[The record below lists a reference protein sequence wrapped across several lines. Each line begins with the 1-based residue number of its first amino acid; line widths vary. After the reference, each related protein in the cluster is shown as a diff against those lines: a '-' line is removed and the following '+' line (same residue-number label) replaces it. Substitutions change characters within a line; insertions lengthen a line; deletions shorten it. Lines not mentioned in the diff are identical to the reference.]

1 MPCPFRHGRVPFPDI
16 DPGGGEG
23 TGRLF
28 CFSGEYEDDQ
38 YERYHKTVGCAFDQQ
53 MAWENHRNILTAAAL
68 GKAGRL
74 EETLRR
80 QLPLLD
86 PVQVGK
92 SGQVKEYREE

>member
-1 MPCPFRHGRVPFPDI
+1 MAEFLSRTLIPV
-16 DPGGGEG
+16 EG
-23 TGRLF
+23 KELVGY
-28 CFSGEYEDDQ
+28 SASPEQYEDDQ

-53 MAWENHRNILTAAAL
+53 MARENHRNTLAAAAAL

-80 QLPLLD
+80 QLPLWD
-86 PVQVGK
+86 WVQVGK